1 MYIFAHVLTKY
12 ILDLGQLYIS
22 HTGQALEKFQIV
34 NDQSTVTNKW
44 FAH

>member
-1 MYIFAHVLTKY
+1 MYIFAHVWTKY
-12 ILDLGQLYIS
+12 ILDLGQLCIS

-34 NDQSTVTNKW
+34 NDQSTVTNKC